1 MLSPGSSQDSPSWL
15 WGTVCTGTPQHVESE
30 GWKDAPVTLKD
41 IPSTSNPHPNLE
53 TSVSPHCTPGVV
65 PGTAAGCT
73 RIGTAGY
80 PQRPPQPGHCAR
92 APQAWGSTFLPCQ
105 PLHPLLP
112 AALPAEQAAR
122 CATLS
127 LSLTLRLLSSVQ
139 PGFLQAG
146 CLRSRAL
153 SYTPTSCS
161 LVRNLCHYQHF
172 FPELCF
178 SHFKYKPRALVCMQ
192 LKSGLAFFLMLSL
205 LSTLIFLVFMSHS
218 GPPTILTTFKIGTAS
233 SHRTL
238 FFYLAIVDRAI

>member
-65 PGTAAGCT
+65 PGTAAGRT

-105 PLHPLLP
+105 PLHPLLCQP
-112 AALPAEQAAR
+112 SRQPDAPR
-122 CATLS
+122 SLS
-127 LSLTLRLLSSVQ
+127 LSHS
-139 PGFLQAG
+139 G
-146 CLRSRAL
+146 CSPL
-153 SYTPTSCS
+153 CS
-161 LVRNLCHYQHF
+161 LASYKQDAFGAVLCHIPPLHVLLCATCAITSISSPNCAF
-172 FPELCF
+172 HILSISPE
-178 SHFKYKPRALVCMQ
+178 H
-192 LKSGLAFFLMLSL
+192 
-205 LSTLIFLVFMSHS
+205 
-218 GPPTILTTFKIGTAS
+218 
-233 SHRTL
+233 L
-238 FFYLAIVDRAI
+238 FACS

>member
-65 PGTAAGCT
+65 PGTAAGRT

-80 PQRPPQPGHCAR
+80 PQRPPQPGHCAQ

-127 LSLTLRLLSSVQ
+127 LSHTQAALLCAAW
-139 PGFLQAG
+139 L
-146 CLRSRAL
+146 
-153 SYTPTSCS
+153 PTSRMNSEPCFVIYPHFMFS
-161 LVRNLCHYQHF
+161 CAQLVPLPAF
-172 FPELCF
+172 L
-178 SHFKYKPRALVCMQ
+178 PRTVL
-192 LKSGLAFFLMLSL
+192 F
-205 LSTLIFLVFMSHS
+205 
-218 GPPTILTTFKIGTAS
+218 TF
-233 SHRTL
+233 
-238 FFYLAIVDRAI
+238 